1 MELLRDNNLANNKI
15 VENLLIKSTEIAN
28 MLASGVLKLKN
39 KKF

>member
-1 MELLRDNNLANNKI
+1 LLRDTKLANESEIKTLLDET
-15 VENLLIKSTEIAN
+15 VEISN